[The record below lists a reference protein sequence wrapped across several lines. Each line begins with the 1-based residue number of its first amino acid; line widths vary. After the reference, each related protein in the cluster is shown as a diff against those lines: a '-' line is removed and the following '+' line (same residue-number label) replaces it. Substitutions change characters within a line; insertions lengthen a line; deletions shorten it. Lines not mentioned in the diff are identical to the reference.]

1 MTTVNQPL
9 RQYYL
14 PFFEAPRPASETA
27 TVVHLAV
34 REAVARQRILRA
46 LALRTDVRLVEGP
59 QGQRVE
65 AEVRLALIE
74 EVAPW
79 LANGYAHATAPKLI
93 AIGEKEDEQSLA
105 DALGRGAWGYLR
117 KHAQAAEMCA
127 VIKHVAAGRS
137 QILQLISGR
146 PESTAHLMAQLMEAA
161 RAAQA
166 RRVAPNPLTGRE
178 AQILSCVA
186 DGETGEVIA
195 GRLHLGVQTVKNHLT
210 EIFQKTGTKNRPEL
224 VAKAIWNGWVAQPE
238 HPQSEGRNLG

>member
-1 MTTVNQPL
+1 MTTANQPL

-14 PFFEAPRPASETA
+14 PLFEAPRPAGETA

-34 REAVARQRILRA
+34 REAVARQRILRV

-59 QGQRVE
+59 EGQRVE

-74 EVAPW
+74 EVPPS
-79 LANGYAHATAPKLI
+79 LVNGHAHARTPKLI
-93 AIGEKEDEQSLA
+93 AIGEKDDERSLV

-117 KHAQAAEMCA
+117 RQAPAAEMCA

-137 QILQLISGR
+137 QVLHLISGR
-146 PESTAHLMAQLMEAA
+146 PESVAHLMAQLTETA
-161 RAAQA
+161 RPVQA
-166 RRVAPNPLTGRE
+166 RYRAPNPLTGRE
-178 AQILSCVA
+178 GQILACVA

-210 EIFQKTGTKNRPEL
+210 EIYQKTKTKNRTEL
-224 VAKAIWNGWVAQPE
+224 VATAIWNGWVEQPE

>member
-14 PFFEAPRPASETA
+14 PLFEAPRTASETA

-79 LANGYAHATAPKLI
+79 LPNGYGHAAAPKLV

-146 PESTAHLMAQLMEAA
+146 FFVP
-161 RAAQA
+161 
-166 RRVAPNPLTGRE
+166 V
-178 AQILSCVA
+178 
-186 DGETGEVIA
+186 
-195 GRLHLGVQTVKNHLT
+195 
-210 EIFQKTGTKNRPEL
+210 F
-224 VAKAIWNGWVAQPE
+224 
-238 HPQSEGRNLG
+238 